1 MPACHAGDRRF
12 ESGRVRHPDRRHP
25 APPPA
30 ERPSIPTPPDAPFA
44 RPNGASPC
52 PGYPAAVAPDRRRP
66 ARRETA
72 PRGSRLLAVAATIA
86 LAAAAC
92 APAVNPTP
100 SPTPSPIPTPSPS
113 PTVEQTLPPT
123 PAPTPILLRRP
134 LVPVTDFRA
143 PWTET
148 SAAEVAA
155 VLAGTSDRYD
165 AVVVVAA
172 QQFKVVEALGLGHP
186 GARATFVVVADVA
199 TLRAD
204 LVASRKRLGFVLAD
218 DVDPSLKVLGFDG
231 TFLFGVDRVATSDDW
246 PLHATFTFE
255 PG

>member
-30 ERPSIPTPPDAPFA
+30 ERPSIPTPPDAPFP
-44 RPNGASPC
+44 RPNRASPC
-52 PGYPAAVAPDRRRP
+52 PGDPAALAPDP
-66 ARRETA
+66 
-72 PRGSRLLAVAATIA
+72 P
-86 LAAAAC
+86 
-92 APAVNPTP
+92 PTP
-100 SPTPSPIPTPSPS
+100 PPPPPP
-113 PTVEQTLPPT
+113 PVEPPLPPT

-172 QQFKVVEALGLGHP
+172 QQFKGVEALGLGHP

-204 LVASRKRLGFVLAD
+204 LVASRKRLGVGLAGA
-218 DVDPSLKVLGFDG
+218 VRP
-231 TFLFGVDRVATSDDW
+231 R
-246 PLHATFTFE
+246 P
-255 PG
+255 

>member
-72 PRGSRLLAVAATIA
+72 PRGSRLLAVPAPIRPPPAPAPPAANPTQPPPPVAPTIA

-92 APAVNPTP
+92 APAVTPTP
-100 SPTPSPIPTPSPS
+100 SPTPSPTPTPSPS
-113 PTVEQTLPPT
+113 PTVEPTLPPT

-148 SAAEVAA
+148 SAAQGAA
-155 VLAGTSDRYD
+155 VVGGASDR
-165 AVVVVAA
+165 
-172 QQFKVVEALGLGHP
+172 
-186 GARATFVVVADVA
+186 
-199 TLRAD
+199 
-204 LVASRKRLGFVLAD
+204 
-218 DVDPSLKVLGFDG
+218 
-231 TFLFGVDRVATSDDW
+231 
-246 PLHATFTFE
+246 
-255 PG
+255 